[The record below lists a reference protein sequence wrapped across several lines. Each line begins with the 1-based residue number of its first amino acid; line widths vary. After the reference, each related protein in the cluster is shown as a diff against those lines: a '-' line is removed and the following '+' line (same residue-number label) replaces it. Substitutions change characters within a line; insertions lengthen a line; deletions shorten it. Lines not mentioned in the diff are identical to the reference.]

1 MSNYSNKIEG
11 LKAKVNE
18 YMQVYDAEFVR
29 YYINHNCKNE
39 VDKKLIGSNLILNNS
54 FIFDDEWDMEQCKIP
69 YLNRDLDWNFTP
81 NGDEEWVF
89 MLNRH
94 EYFEKLIAAY
104 YFSNDE
110 KYLDKLKEL
119 IFNWI
124 EKNEIKECGGPTIRT
139 IDTGIR
145 CFSWMKSLLH
155 LIHENKLEDEEI
167 LKIIS
172 SIKEQ
177 LEYLKNL
184 ILINMFLAIGEYYR
198 QQQ

>member
-1 MSNYSNKIEG
+1 MGYG
-11 LKAKVNE
+11 T
-18 YMQVYDAEFVR
+18 
-29 YYINHNCKNE
+29 
-39 VDKKLIGSNLILNNS
+39 
-54 FIFDDEWDMEQCKIP
+54 IP

-124 EKNEIKECGGPTIRT
+124 ENNEIKECGGQTIRT

-167 LKIIS
+167 EMLRKLINYPRDFIS
-172 SIKEQ
+172 ISTDYYFKQKMWDEEVF
-177 LEYLKNL
+177 LSRLKNKL
-184 ILINMFLAIGEYYR
+184 EIDKFRMDILNS
-198 QQQ
+198 